1 MEGMQDAKRER
12 DGTDQRKRHG
22 GRVTAYSFLSE
33 PSKFR
38 FQDSIV
44 LHLFTDPLTRKNNY
58 RNEDVYHY
66 VDRCS
71 NSGW

>member
-1 MEGMQDAKRER
+1 MKEMERTNENGMGE
-12 DGTDQRKRHG
+12 

-33 PSKFR
+33 SSKFQ